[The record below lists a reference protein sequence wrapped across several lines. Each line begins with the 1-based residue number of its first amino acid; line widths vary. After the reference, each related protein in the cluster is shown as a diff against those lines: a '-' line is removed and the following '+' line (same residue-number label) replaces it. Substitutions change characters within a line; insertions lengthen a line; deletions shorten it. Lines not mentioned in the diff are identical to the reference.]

1 MGIFWDGVTRYFAA
15 LVELVREL
23 WLFFGA
29 GFLIAGLIAEFVP
42 KQTLMRYWGRN
53 DLATLARSLAA
64 GLVASLCSCG
74 AIPIAA
80 TLREKGA
87 TRAAALTFLAAA
99 PWAGF
104 LQLLVFSRFLGWGR
118 TLLVFAGAM
127 IVALGI
133 GVVIGWL
140 ETRGWLDDTAS
151 PKSTCSCA
159 RDANELEAHP
169 SGSGWWHRLGRAL
182 REAGEAAWS
191 LGRYLA
197 IGLLITAALRAF
209 VPGDW
214 ITRYLGGNGTIPP
227 VLIAVPVAAVVELC
241 SESFSIVGGQL
252 YELGASLGVV
262 FVVVLVGVTTDWT
275 ELAMIWGKFGRRSAV
290 AYVLTG
296 TLLTVLLGLALHQ
309 FP

>member
-1 MGIFWDGVTRYFAA
+1 MAVIREGVNRYLIA
-15 LVELVREL
+15 LVELVSEL
-23 WLFFGA
+23 WLFFA
-29 GFLIAGLIAEFVP
+29 LGFVIAGCIAEFVP
-42 KQTLMRYWGRN
+42 KRTLMRFWGRN

-104 LQLLVFSRFLGWGR
+104 MQLLVFYRFMGAGR
-118 TLLVFAGAM
+118 TLLVFVGAM
-127 IVALGI
+127 VVALGI
-133 GVVIGWL
+133 GAVIGWL
-140 ETRGWLDDTAS
+140 ETRGWLDDSRAVAA
-151 PKSTCSCA
+151 PACCDDECEECA
-159 RDANELEAHP
+159 PAENRP
-169 SGSGWWHRLGRAL
+169 WWRRVGSAL
-182 REAGEAAWS
+182 REAGEAAAS
-191 LGRYLA
+191 LGKYLA

-209 VPGDW
+209 VPPDW
-214 ITRYLGGNGTIPP
+214 ITRHLGGNGSVAP
-227 VLIAVPVAAVVELC
+227 VFLAVPVAAVVELC
-241 SESFSIVGGQL
+241 SEGFSIIGGQL

-290 AYVLTG
+290 AYVATG
-296 TLLTVLLGLALHQ
+296 TVLAVLLGLLLHQ
-309 FP
+309 VR